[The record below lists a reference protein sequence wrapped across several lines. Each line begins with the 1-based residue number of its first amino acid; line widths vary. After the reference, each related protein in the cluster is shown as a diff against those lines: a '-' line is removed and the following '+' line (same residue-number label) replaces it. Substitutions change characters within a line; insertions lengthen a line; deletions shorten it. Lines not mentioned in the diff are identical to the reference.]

1 MKPVPAYWALLV
13 GLLTIAA
20 QVLIYYVRFGSLN
33 TVSPFIDYLFI
44 FLAGSLGGS
53 ILVFFLN
60 RHESTRARWIVLIAF
75 LLASPIALIM
85 MLGGGLLGPL
95 GVLIFPQF
103 PWGIFMGLGS
113 LVGRFASKGG

>member
-1 MKPVPAYWALLV
+1 LGSAGGTAHHRCAGAYILRSFWELEHCIPVHRLPVYLL
-13 GLLTIAA
+13 GRL
-20 QVLIYYVRFGSLN
+20 VRR
-33 TVSPFIDYLFI
+33 IDP
-44 FLAGSLGGS
+44 
-53 ILVFFLN
+53 VFFLN